1 MVARYKS
8 SLAALIIGSAT
19 LLFSVAFTGL
29 LGEEGTENHVI
40 IEVEY
45 YQNWNATIQINALV
59 HQTTPHEPSAEA
71 WRGFGKMTKHLIK
84 MENDEWNLTVSAC
97 KEDASLSHMYVR
109 IKLKDGKI
117 LKSASTNDPFGKVK
131 ISMLIP

>member
-8 SLAALIIGSAT
+8 SLAALIIGSIT
-19 LLFSVAFTGL
+19 LLFSIMFTGL

-45 YQNWNATIQINALV
+45 SQSWNATIQINALALL
-59 HQTTPHEPSAEA
+59 TIPREPSTEA

-84 MENDEWNLTVSAC
+84 MENEEWNLTVSAC
-97 KEDASLSHMYVR
+97 KEDASLGHIYLR
-109 IKLKDGKI
+109 IKLEDGKI
-117 LKSASTNDPFGKVK
+117 LKSASTNEPFGKVK
-131 ISMLIP
+131 ISIIIP

>member
-45 YQNWNATIQINALV
+45 YQNWNATIQINALA
-59 HQTTPHEPSAEA
+59 HQTTPYEPSAEA

-84 MENDEWNLTVSAC
+84 MENDEWNLTVSAY